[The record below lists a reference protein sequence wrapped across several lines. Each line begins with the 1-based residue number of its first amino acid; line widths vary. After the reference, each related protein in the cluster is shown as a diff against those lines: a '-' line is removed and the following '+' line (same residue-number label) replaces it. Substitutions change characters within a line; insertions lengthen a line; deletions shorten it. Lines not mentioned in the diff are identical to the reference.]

1 MLKQVAKPLSEAD
14 GRKAKAEGRDTNAA
28 EELLA
33 VFERTQKAFE
43 RDLAAHKADIPTAAT
58 FVRYWTR
65 ADIDERDLTPPGGM
79 RKKVGPPLSRSAPIA
94 QA

>member
-43 RDLAAHKADIPTAAT
+43 RDLAAHKADIQPQPYLSAIG
-58 FVRYWTR
+58 VI
-65 ADIDERDLTPPGGM
+65 ADIDEPAPPGGHARKHM
-79 RKKVGPPLSRSAPIA
+79 RSILRSAPIA